1 MKKYIIVCLG
11 LALIL
16 FASCGIISN
25 TDHQGTADN
34 NPLETNKPSFRVA
47 LNAQWAGWTIDQTID
62 NSPYVFCGK
71 CLSLPNDSSTVQ
83 PLVEFKVEKAFQGQ
97 ISEEIIKCKV
107 IGQNS
112 FKVGESYI
120 LFAHPC
126 ASVFSD
132 VSFQLLIDAVIGE
145 NITGAYKG
153 CITGLSFG
161 SLTEAVDYVEEYIS
175 EHPYNESYSLQGDY
189 CRSSDLHE
197 IFDYSSNVFVAEITG
212 VMNNSF
218 PDRTWYSFRII
229 DEIKGSVKDENHIVA
244 FKDSMETGEKYLL
257 LLRKPDDTSI
267 SFVVDSF
274 YSILPADSE
283 EAQTVLSFT

>member
-11 LALIL
+11 LALVL
-16 FASCGIISN
+16 FASCGKISN
-25 TDHQGTADN
+25 TDYQGTADN
-34 NPLETNKPSFRVA
+34 NPLETNKPSIRVVSD
-47 LNAQWAGWTIDQTID
+47 AQWAGWTIDQTID

-71 CLSLPNDSSTVQ
+71 CLSLPNDPSTVQ

-112 FKVGESYI
+112 FNAGESYL
-120 LFAHPC
+120 LFAHPS

-132 VSFQLLIDAVIGE
+132 ISFQLFIDAVIGE
-145 NITGAYKG
+145 NISGAYKG
-153 CITGLSFG
+153 CITGLDFG
-161 SLTEAVDYVEEYIS
+161 SLNEAMNYVEEYIS
-175 EHPYNESYSLQGDY
+175 EHPYSGSNSMLGDY
-189 CRSSDLHE
+189 CRSSDLRE

-218 PDRTWYSFRII
+218 SDRTWYSFRII
-229 DEIKGSVKDENHIVA
+229 DEIKGSVKDEQHIVA

-257 LLRKPDDTSI
+257 LLQKPDETSI
-267 SFVVDSF
+267 SFVVDSLN
-274 YSILPADSE
+274 SILPADSE
-283 EAQTVLSFT
+283 EAQEVLSFK